1 MKITSQDIANKLGIS
16 QSTVSLGLRNDP
28 RIKDETRKKIMET
41 ADRLGY
47 TPNLVS
53 RSLVSGKTQ
62 TIAVIAAF
70 KIFEHTGSM
79 LGGMAEAA
87 QEQGYTIKLMILEG
101 QTDLKDTIKQCLA
114 NRVAGVIGISIRPKS
129 AVQITEMLNQHQ
141 TPLVLL
147 DSNAPDLAC
156 HHVLSDDQ
164 MGAHQAAEHLIG
176 LGHRNLAVLTGH
188 MDSSISKRRTK
199 AFWDKAEQLLAGA
212 LLNKPTEL
220 GYHINDV
227 ADHKTRALLKRL
239 PRPTALFCTTD
250 FMAAVAVRVAR
261 SMGLM
266 IPEDI
271 SIVGYGNLIIS
282 ELTDPALT
290 TVDEPFT
297 QMGFTAMDRVL
308 DLAKRDKYEA
318 MDKPQEILL
327 PSELII
333 RRSTSAVTG

>member
-1 MKITSQDIANKLGIS
+1 MKITSKHIAEQLGIS
-16 QSTVSLGLRNDP
+16 QSTVSLALRNDP
-28 RIKDETRKKIMET
+28 RIKDETRKRIMET

-62 TIAVIAAF
+62 TIAVLAAF
-70 KIFEHTGSM
+70 KIFEHTGRM
-79 LGGMAEAA
+79 LSGMAQAA

-101 QTDLKDTIKQCLA
+101 KTDLSDTIKQCLA

-129 AVQITEMLNQHQ
+129 AVQITQMLDQHQ

-147 DSNAPDLAC
+147 DSNAPEMAC
-156 HHVLSDDQ
+156 HHVLSDDK
-164 MGAHQAAEHLIG
+164 MGSHQAAEHLIG

-188 MDSSISKRRTK
+188 MDSSVTKRRTK
-199 AFWDKAEQLLAGA
+199 AFWEKAAELLGDPAMP
-212 LLNKPTEL
+212 KPTEL
-220 GYHINDV
+220 AYHINDV
-227 ADHKTRALLKRL
+227 ADHKTWALLNSL

-250 FMAAVAVRVAR
+250 FMAAVALRVAR
-261 SMGLM
+261 SMGLL
-266 IPEDI
+266 IPQDI

-297 QMGFTAMDRVL
+297 QMGFAAMSTVL
-308 DLAKRDKYEA
+308 NSAKCEQYES
-318 MDKPQEILL
+318 MNQPQEILL

-333 RRSTSAVTG
+333 RQSTSKV